1 MAEPRRS
8 RRPLQDSRFSRPVFE
23 ETITI
28 HSSHAQRILD
38 RGYYRVAAALYA
50 IDVVLRIIGDHDEMD
65 AVEDLVDTQIQTF
78 AAAME
83 DEHKRL
89 TILREQSGITRTV
102 KYTRPITLRIQI
114 SSPQMAQYTL
124 LIQELDR
131 LMMAIDSL
139 WMNAVLTSKQKATAG
154 YAWRIALLRIGREIM
169 ALERRARDAA
179 ARQGRSA
186 DVEAAT
192 ADAAIVVEQD
202 PRNPDDAGDAP
213 ASAELKPPATPSP
226 QSLD

>member
-65 AVEDLVDTQIQTF
+65 AVEGLVDAQIQTF
-78 AAAME
+78 ATAMD

-89 TILREQSGITRTV
+89 LVLRDQSGITRTV

-139 WMNAVLTSKQKATAG
+139 WMNAVLTSKQKAMAG
-154 YAWRIALLRIGREIM
+154 YTWRIALLRIGREIM

-179 ARQGRSA
+179 ARVGKTA
-186 DVEAAT
+186 EVAAAT
-192 ADAAIVVEQD
+192 AETDIVVEH
-202 PRNPDDAGDAP
+202 DAGP
-213 ASAELKPPATPSP
+213 TPSP

>member
-65 AVEDLVDTQIQTF
+65 AVEGLVDAQIQTF
-78 AAAME
+78 ATAME
-83 DEHKRL
+83 DENKRL
-89 TILREQSGITRTV
+89 LVLRDQSGITRTV

-154 YAWRIALLRIGREIM
+154 YAWRVALLRIGREIM

-186 DVEAAT
+186 DLEAAT

-202 PRNPDDAGDAP
+202 PRSPDDAGDAP
-213 ASAELKPPATPSP
+213 ASAELEPAATPSP
-226 QSLD
+226 RSLD

>member
-8 RRPLQDSRFSRPVFE
+8 KRPIQDSRFSRPVFE

-65 AVEDLVDTQIQTF
+65 AVEGLVNGHIQTF
-78 AAAME
+78 ATAMD
-83 DEHKRL
+83 DENKRL
-89 TILREQSGITRTV
+89 MILRDQSGSTRTV

-139 WMNAVLTSKQKATAG
+139 WMNAVLTSKQKAMAG
-154 YAWRIALLRIGREIM
+154 YDWRVALLRIGREIM
-169 ALERRARDAA
+169 TLERRARDAA
-179 ARQGRSA
+179 ARYGKA
-186 DVEAAT
+186 DEVAAAT
-192 ADAAIVVEQD
+192 AETDVVVEHDAD
-202 PRNPDDAGDAP
+202 P
-213 ASAELKPPATPSP
+213 TPSP
-226 QSLD
+226 QSLS